1 MARAS
6 KRSFVSRIVSKVTE
20 IKNILAEVAALTT
33 EKTNLQSDPVTNAQ
47 VITEKT
53 QRIELKTKKIENKV
67 KKSEVKVNAVVVQKI
82 EQKVIASLIAESEE
96 DYNLINIYDD
106 SGFSITNG
114 KAISFISST
123 KYNFVSKN
131 LSSSGGTYTSVTFI
145 YGQGLGGY
153 FGNKFVIFKGEESA
167 NYLSDSSQLSNTSD
181 SRGYYPASFIKDEN
195 GNDVS
200 GKFRTNWIKYKRND
214 IWCLYDAENDI
225 MYYNNYTGNNFIPT
239 KKWYRADILYKTPI
253 ELKIQDSGSESG
265 SGSSGGGGSVG
276 ISVLD
281 YITEDA
287 DKIIWDY
294 AEDRFEPYGNY
305 LLKTTMNRPL
315 ISTEIQNIVNF
326 GGDNYF
332 IIFPPSGITEQGEN
346 YSVLNPTYLRPQ
358 QYSINSSTRIYLA
371 RDYNLGGGG
380 TSTIPDFIS
389 VAETHNED
397 DAGIAAIQKYND
409 QTGFYFYTSNY
420 KSSRNPKKVL
430 NGAYPYYYEI
440 YDDGKIYKIQGNN
453 SSSPLK
459 FANSNTINNNLTGIN
474 DNISEFSL
482 YATGAYNMFGDNP
495 NNPVILKQDSKI
507 EIQYTLGGRHQH
519 EIPNSLTKENINNI
533 VLYNNT
539 YPAGAVIYIL
549 DNSGNLYCS
558 NTLNNTLNGAAPSW
572 ILRDTGVRQITF
584 NSTWSIFAGIT
595 NDFNL
600 KKYQNNFGDSDF
612 ADYPSGKIITG
623 NKYRLISPK
632 YAVRHF
638 E

>member
-1 MARAS
+1 MARS
-6 KRSFVSRIVSKVTE
+6 NKKSFVSRIVSKVTE
-20 IKNILAEVAALTT
+20 IKNILAEVAALTAQ
-33 EKTNLQSDPVTNAQ
+33 KTNLQSDPVTNAQ
-47 VITEKT
+47 AITEKT
-53 QRIELKTKKIENKV
+53 QKIESKTKKIENKV
-67 KKSEVKVNAVVVQKI
+67 KRSEIKVNAIARTVV
-82 EQKVIASLIAESEE
+82 EQKVLASLIAESEE

-123 KYNFVSKN
+123 KYNFVTIN
-131 LSSSGGTYTSVTFI
+131 TSSSGGTHTSVRFI

-195 GNDVS
+195 GNDIS

-276 ISVLD
+276 INVLD

-305 LLKTTMNRPL
+305 LLKTVAIRPL

-326 GGDNYF
+326 ATANYF
-332 IIFPPSGITEQGEN
+332 IIFPPSQITGQGGS
-346 YSVLNPTYLRPQ
+346 YSVLNPIHVKPQ
-358 QYSINSSTRIYLA
+358 QYSINSSTNTNLS
-371 RDYNLGGGG
+371 RDYSLAGAGNH
-380 TSTIPDFIS
+380 PDFIS

-397 DAGIAAIQKYND
+397 GAEIAAIQKYND
-409 QTGFYFYTSNY
+409 QTGFYFYTSYY

-430 NGAYPYYYEI
+430 KGPYPYYYEI
-440 YDDGKIYKIQGNN
+440 YDDGKIFKIQGNN

-459 FANSNTINNNLTGIN
+459 FASSNTINNNLTGIN
-474 DNISEFSL
+474 DNIGEFSL

-507 EIQYTLGGRHQH
+507 EIQYILGGRHQH

-533 VLYNNT
+533 VLYNNI
-539 YPAGAVIYIL
+539 YPVGAVIYIL

-600 KKYQNNFGDSDF
+600 KKYQNSFGDIDF

>member
-20 IKNILAEVAALTT
+20 IKNILAEVAALTA